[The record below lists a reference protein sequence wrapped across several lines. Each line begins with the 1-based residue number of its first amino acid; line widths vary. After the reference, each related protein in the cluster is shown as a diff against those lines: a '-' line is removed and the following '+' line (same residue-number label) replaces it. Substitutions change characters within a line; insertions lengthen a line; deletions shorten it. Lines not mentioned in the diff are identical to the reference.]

1 MGSTIQ
7 ETKSVPEPW
16 FVRYYREWFAEDHEP
31 FDDATTSAQ
40 VDFIEEALDLHAS
53 ARILDLACGWGRHSR
68 ILAKHGYEVVGLDLS
83 EEFLRTGRS
92 ESESILTWI
101 CGDMR
106 SLPFRAE
113 SFDAVICLWN
123 SFGYFDEVGNEQVLR
138 EVSRLLVPDGR
149 FLLDTANRDFL
160 LSWGV
165 LGQDWMPEGDRIIL
179 RSRQLDPLTSVLHSE
194 TLIIDPDGENRSY
207 QMRIQCFT
215 FPELKRMLAAEQL
228 EVTHPVCGNYDV
240 SEPLALDSYQ
250 MIVTAR
256 KDSCHS
262 ACATATQ
269 PVVQSAR
276 G

>member
-1 MGSTIQ
+1 LGSRSQ
-7 ETKSVPEPW
+7 GTKSVPEPW

-31 FDDATTSAQ
+31 FDDVTTSAQ
-40 VDFIEEALDLHAS
+40 VDFVEEALDLHAR

-92 ESESILTWI
+92 SSQSIFAWI

-106 SLPFRAE
+106 SLPFRAQ

-138 EVSRLLVPDGR
+138 EVSRLLVPEGS
-149 FLLDTANRDFL
+149 FLLDTTNRDFL

-165 LGQDWMPEGDRIIL
+165 LGQDWVPEGDRIVL
-179 RSRQLDPLTSVLHSE
+179 RSRQLDPLTGVLHNE
-194 TLIIDPDGENRSY
+194 TLIVDPDGENRSY
-207 QMRIQCFT
+207 EMRIRCFT
-215 FPELKRMLAAEQL
+215 FPELRRMLAAEQL
-228 EVTHPVCGNYDV
+228 EVTEPVCGSYDL
-240 SEPLALDSYQ
+240 SEPFALDSYQ

-256 KDSCHS
+256 KGRCPITSD
-262 ACATATQ
+262 TAAQ
-269 PVVQSAR
+269 ADDQSDR
-276 G
+276 